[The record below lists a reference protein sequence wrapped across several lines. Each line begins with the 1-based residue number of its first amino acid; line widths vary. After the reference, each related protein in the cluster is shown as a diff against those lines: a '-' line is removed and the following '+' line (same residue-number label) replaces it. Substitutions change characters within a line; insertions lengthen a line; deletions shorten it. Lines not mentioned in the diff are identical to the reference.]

1 MPSLPMNVRP
11 LRPGQAPLVALV
23 PFEREPD
30 LRHGWDASFPE
41 GQCTAGDYFW
51 WFTEDFDAGFAAASA
66 IGDILV
72 GVMSDM
78 RVLED
83 HGLSLEDLCG
93 YGTSVSDALI
103 PGGEPHAVLA
113 FCTSLKDPALDQV
126 ALADAGNA
134 VLTRLKSPYLLPL
147 PELRDQGHPRRG
159 PTVTARRTAGPARA
173 HRLKR

>member
-30 LRHGWDASFPE
+30 LRRGWDAGFPE
-41 GQCTAGDYFW
+41 GQRTAGDHYW
-51 WFTEDFDAGFAAASA
+51 WFTEDFNAGFAAASA

-72 GVMSDM
+72 GVMSNR
-78 RVLED
+78 RVLEGY
-83 HGLSLEDLCG
+83 GLSLEDCYG
-93 YGTSVSDALI
+93 YGTSVNDALI

-113 FCTSLKDPALDQV
+113 FCTSLKDPALDPA

-134 VLTRLKSPYLLPL
+134 VLARLKSPYLLPL
-147 PELRDQGHPRRG
+147 PEPRNQGHLRRG
-159 PTVTARRTAGPARA
+159 PAVTARRTAGSAPV
-173 HRLKR
+173 HRLKG